1 MDQET
6 ARKVCRLVAG
16 IIVSDDDLD
25 PKEDAFID
33 RMLAK
38 FAIPASERDSIFP
51 IVDKTE
57 AVDAMRELPVET
69 QKEAL
74 DLLLEAACADGKVVD
89 AERDY
94 LRVVGQELGVSR
106 FDMDNRIRA
115 KLKASAA
122 PPGS

>member
-1 MDQET
+1 M
-6 ARKVCRLVAG
+6 AKKVCRLVAG

-38 FAIPASERDSIFP
+38 FGIPAGERDSIFP
-51 IVDKTE
+51 IVDKAE

-89 AERDY
+89 SERDY

-106 FDMDNRIRA
+106 YDMDNRIRA
-115 KLKASAA
+115 KLKASNA
-122 PPGS
+122 P